1 MYGLKYS
8 LCSRI
13 VVLSDKRERKGDWVC
28 AIHIAHTQSPFYTFG
43 AMSSKGIAAVG
54 DGA

>member
-8 LCSRI
+8 LCSRV
-13 VVLSDKRERKGDWVC
+13 VVLSEKRERKGGWVC
-28 AIHIAHTQSPFYTFG
+28 AIHIVRTQSPLFTFG
-43 AMSSKGIAAVG
+43 AMLSKGIAAVG